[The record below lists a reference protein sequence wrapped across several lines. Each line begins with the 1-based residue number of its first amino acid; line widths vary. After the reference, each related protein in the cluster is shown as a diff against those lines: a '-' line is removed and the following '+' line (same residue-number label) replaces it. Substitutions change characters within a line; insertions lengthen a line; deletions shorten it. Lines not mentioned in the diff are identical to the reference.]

1 MGKDG
6 KGWKSKGKPP
16 LRSEGERQHARAV
29 NAARAAEGLPNKSTG
44 SVSRSKARAL
54 AHREKSQAVPADS
67 IGEPAVL
74 PPAPPKAPPRERI
87 VLTAAQKGE
96 VLPKPPETDRS
107 RSPAAASL
115 GGTGSPQVQP
125 EQPKEGQPKGEVL
138 PADQEELQ
146 PDSSTE
152 STGAPLPASSSGMT
166 PWQRRVRLRAAN
178 RPAEDE
184 PFPLRLSI
192 SPEGVA
198 ELHGITTARGVPK
211 DVLAAIPNRLAYEW
225 SNEGVP
231 HLAGTQM
238 VFVKRGSDKAAFEAE
253 GLILKLSLQSQTPE
267 LRFSGWM
274 PHVIA
279 RTFWQERVLLRLH
292 SPMDG
297 VVLHTHELFLTCQ
310 EKTLL
315 ATELFSQRGEHWTF
329 KFLAY
334 VGCLLTY
341 VASMGIV
348 AKDTGATNLG
358 VKLGTASAANPQALF
373 FDTMSW
379 TRVKP
384 PAKPSCKWSG
394 WFECAKSWCPFQ
406 ARWLRDAAST
416 ASSNPSG
423 TFRRLFSECQSYEEV
438 LVAQGIMAEGEM
450 VLASLPRT

>member
-1 MGKDG
+1 M
-6 KGWKSKGKPP
+6 
-16 LRSEGERQHARAV
+16 LFV
-29 NAARAAEGLPNKSTG
+29 N
-44 SVSRSKARAL
+44 
-54 AHREKSQAVPADS
+54 
-67 IGEPAVL
+67 
-74 PPAPPKAPPRERI
+74 
-87 VLTAAQKGE
+87 
-96 VLPKPPETDRS
+96 
-107 RSPAAASL
+107 
-115 GGTGSPQVQP
+115 
-125 EQPKEGQPKGEVL
+125 
-138 PADQEELQ
+138 
-146 PDSSTE
+146 
-152 STGAPLPASSSGMT
+152 
-166 PWQRRVRLRAAN
+166 
-178 RPAEDE
+178 
-184 PFPLRLSI
+184 
-192 SPEGVA
+192 
-198 ELHGITTARGVPK
+198 
-211 DVLAAIPNRLAYEW
+211 
-225 SNEGVP
+225 
-231 HLAGTQM
+231 
-238 VFVKRGSDKAAFEAE
+238 RGSDKAAFEAE

-267 LRFSGWM
+267 LRFSGWL
-274 PHVIA
+274 PQVVA

-292 SPMDG
+292 RPLDG

-394 WFECAKSWCPFQ
+394 WFECAKSWCPFH

>member
-6 KGWKSKGKPP
+6 KGWKGKGKPP

-74 PPAPPKAPPRERI
+74 PPAPPKAPPRER
-87 VLTAAQKGE
+87 VFLTAAPKGE
-96 VLPKPPETDRS
+96 VLPAPPETAR
-107 RSPAAASL
+107 P
-115 GGTGSPQVQP
+115 GPTEVQP
-125 EQPKEGQPKGEVL
+125 EQTNKGQPKGEVL
-138 PADQEELQ
+138 PADQEEPQ
-146 PDSSTE
+146 PGSSE
-152 STGAPLPASSSGMT
+152 STGAPLPSSSSGLT
-166 PWQRRVRLRAAN
+166 PWQRRVRLRSAN
-178 RPAEDE
+178 RPAEVE

-198 ELHGITTARGVPK
+198 ELHGITTAKGIPK
-211 DVLAAIPNRLAYEW
+211 DVLAAIPNRIAYEW
-225 SNEGVP
+225 STEGVP
-231 HLAGTQM
+231 HLAGTQL
-238 VFVKRGSDKAAFEAE
+238 VFVNRGSDKAAFEAE
-253 GLILKLSLQSQTPE
+253 GLIFKLSLQSQTPE
-267 LRFSGWM
+267 LRFAGWL
-274 PHVIA
+274 PQVVA
-279 RTFWQERVLLRLH
+279 RTFWQEKVQLRLH
-292 SPMDG
+292 RPLDG

-315 ATELFSQRGEHWTF
+315 ATELFGQRGEHWTF

-358 VKLGTASAANPQALF
+358 VKLETASAANPLALF
-373 FDTMSW
+373 FDTLSW
-379 TRVKP
+379 TLVKP

-394 WFECAKSWCPFQ
+394 WFECAKSWCPFH
-406 ARWLRDAAST
+406 ARWLREAASN

-423 TFRRLFSECQSYEEV
+423 TFRRLFSECQSYEDV
-438 LVAQGIMAEGEM
+438 LVAQGIMADGEM
-450 VLASLPRT
+450 ILATLPKT

>member
-16 LRSEGERQHARAV
+16 LSC
-29 NAARAAEGLPNKSTG
+29 L
-44 SVSRSKARAL
+44 SRSKARAL

-87 VLTAAQKGE
+87 VLTAAKKGE
-96 VLPKPPETDRS
+96 VLPKPPEPDRS
-107 RSPAAASL
+107 RSPVAASL

-138 PADQEELQ
+138 PADQEE
-146 PDSSTE
+146 PDSSSE

-225 SNEGVP
+225 STEGVP
-231 HLAGTQM
+231 RLAGTQM
-238 VFVKRGSDKAAFEAE
+238 VFVNRGSDKAAFEAE

-274 PHVIA
+274 PQVIA
-279 RTFWQERVLLRLH
+279 RTYWQERVLLRLH
-292 SPMDG
+292 RPLDG

-341 VASMGIV
+341 VSSMGIV

-358 VKLGTASAANPQALF
+358 IKLGTASAANPQALF
-373 FDTMSW
+373 FDTLSW
-379 TRVKP
+379 TLVKP

-394 WFECAKSWCPFQ
+394 WFECAKSWCPFH
-406 ARWLRDAAST
+406 ARWLREAAST